1 MTKAEIRV
9 KEGGKR
15 MEFTRREFLKV
26 SGATGL
32 GIAFG
37 RFLSPVKVYAQELRI
52 KGAKETPTICPYCGG
67 GCGILVH
74 TVGDKIVY
82 TEGDSNHPINVGRL
96 CTKGACVY
104 QIVDNDKR
112 LTKVLYRAPGS
123 TEWAEKDWNWALKE
137 IAKRIKST
145 RDANFKATEDGVTV
159 NRTEAIASLGGAALD
174 NEEDY
179 LLSKMSRALGIVYLE
194 HQARI

>member
-1 MTKAEIRV
+1 
-9 KEGGKR
+9 

-26 SGATGL
+26 SGATGF
-32 GIAFG
+32 GIALG
-37 RFLSPVKVYAQELRI
+37 SFLDLSSVKAYAQELRI

-74 TVGDKIVY
+74 TVDGKVVN
-82 TEGDSNHPINVGRL
+82 TEGDPNHPINLGRL
-96 CTKGACVY
+96 DPKSAALY
-104 QIVDNDKR
+104 QLHHNDKR
-112 LTKVLYRAPGS
+112 LTKVMYRAPGS
-123 TEWAEKDWNWALKE
+123 SEWAEKDWSWALKE

-145 RDANFKATEDGVTV
+145 RDANFKTTEDGVTV

-174 NEEDY
+174 NEECY
-179 LLSKMSRALGIVYLE
+179 LLSKMNRALGVVYME